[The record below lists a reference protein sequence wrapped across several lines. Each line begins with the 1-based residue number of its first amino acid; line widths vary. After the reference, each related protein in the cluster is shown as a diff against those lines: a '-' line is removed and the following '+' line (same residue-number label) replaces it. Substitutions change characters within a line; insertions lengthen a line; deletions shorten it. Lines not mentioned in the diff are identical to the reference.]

1 MGGSIP
7 GGLDRLPRAS
17 YRGCVSEPSNDL
29 EATCERLRAQLEA
42 AQLEIER
49 LTAEKSALQDELLN
63 AGEMIETLAL
73 DLERPVD

>member
-1 MGGSIP
+1 M
-7 GGLDRLPRAS
+7 
-17 YRGCVSEPSNDL
+17 SEPSNDL

>member
-1 MGGSIP
+1 M
-7 GGLDRLPRAS
+7 
-17 YRGCVSEPSNDL
+17 SEPSNDL

-49 LTAEKSALQDELLN
+49 LTEEKSSLQDELLN